1 MNSLQQ
7 KIIEKIKKEGP
18 VTFKT
23 FMEMAL
29 YEPELGYYA
38 SQKTRIGRS
47 GDFYTSSH
55 LHPAFGMM
63 LGKQIEEMWEMIGRP
78 SAFQIV
84 EMGSGAGY
92 LCKDILEYYRGLGIG
107 GLASGESPR
116 RQGLERAIIKNL
128 QYVIVELNPLMRES
142 QKNLL
147 SEFSDK
153 VRWISSIKELSAITG
168 CILSN
173 ELLDAFPVHIIEMN
187 DEIKEIFVSTDNEK
201 LTEIKGAPSTNGIAD
216 YLKEF
221 SIGLEK
227 GHRSEINLEI
237 KNWLGEINRVLTEG
251 FILTIDYGYSSEDYY
266 SEDRNRGTLLC
277 YHENQVTEDPYQNI
291 GEQDITAHVNFSS
304 VKKWGDELGINTIGF
319 CPQGTFLVSLGIDE
333 VIAEIHKI
341 HKNSDYPFEVARIKK
356 LILPGT
362 MGETHKVII
371 QYKGSGN
378 PALRGFTI
386 KNRMREL
393 EIKS

>member
-1 MNSLQQ
+1 MNLLQQ
-7 KIIEKIKKEGP
+7 KIIRRIKSEGP
-18 VTFKT
+18 VSFKT

-29 YEPELGYYA
+29 YEPELGYYT

-63 LGKQIEEMWEMIGRP
+63 IGKQIEEMWEIMGRP

-92 LCKDILEYYRGLGIG
+92 LCKDMLEYFKVSGVRCQV
-107 GLASGESPR
+107 SGEN
-116 RQGLERAIIKNL
+116 KNIFTHL
-128 QYVIVELNPLMRES
+128 QYIIVELNPALREN
-142 QKNLL
+142 QKKLL

-153 VRWISSIKELSAITG
+153 VQWVSSLNELNGIRG

-173 ELLDAFPVHIIEMN
+173 ELLDAFPVHIIEIN
-187 DEIKEIFVSTDNEK
+187 DAIEEIFVSADHWK
-201 LTEIKGAPSTNGIAD
+201 LTEIKGAPSTSGIAD

-221 SIGLEK
+221 SIELEK
-227 GHRSEINLEI
+227 GHRTEINLEI
-237 KNWLGEINRVLTEG
+237 KNWLNEINSVLTEG

-266 SEDRNRGTLLC
+266 SEDRNRGTMLC
-277 YHENQVTEDPYQNI
+277 YHKHQMTEDPYQNI

-304 VKKWGDELGINTIGF
+304 LKKWGEELGIKTIGF
-319 CPQGTFLVSLGIDE
+319 CRQGTFLVSLGIDE
-333 VIAEIHKI
+333 VIAEIHK
-341 HKNSDYPFEVARIKK
+341 NSADYPFEVSRIKK

-371 QYKGSGN
+371 QYKGSHK
-378 PALRGFTI
+378 PELRGFAI
-386 KNRMREL
+386 KNQIISLRL
-393 EIKS
+393 P

>member
-1 MNSLQQ
+1 MNPLQQ
-7 KIIEKIKKEGP
+7 KIIEKIKSEGP
-18 VTFKT
+18 ITFKT

-29 YEPELGYYA
+29 YESELGYYT

-63 LGKQIEEMWEMIGRP
+63 IGKQIEEMWEVMGRP
-78 SAFQIV
+78 SDFQIV

-92 LCKDILEYYRGLGIG
+92 LCKDILEYYKGLGIG
-107 GLASGESPR
+107 G
-116 RQGLERAIIKNL
+116 QGLEREIIKNL
-128 QYVIVELNPLMRES
+128 QYIIVELNPLMREN

-153 VRWISSIKELSAITG
+153 VRWISSIKELSTIRG
-168 CILSN
+168 CFLSN

-201 LTEIKGAPSTNGIAD
+201 FTEIKGTPGTSGIAD

-221 SIGLEK
+221 FIELEK
-227 GHRSEINLEI
+227 GHRTEINLEI
-237 KNWLGEINRVLTEG
+237 EKWLGEIDRALTEG

-266 SEDRNRGTLLC
+266 SEDRNRGTMLC
-277 YHENQVTEDPYQNI
+277 YHEHQVTEDPYQNI
-291 GEQDITAHVNFSS
+291 GEQDITTHINFSS

-333 VIAEIHKI
+333 VIAEI

-386 KNRMREL
+386 KNRIREL
-393 EIKS
+393 

>member
-1 MNSLQQ
+1 MNLLQQ
-7 KIIEKIKKEGP
+7 KIIRRIKSEGP

-29 YEPELGYYA
+29 YEPDLGYYT

-63 LGKQIEEMWEMIGRP
+63 IGKQIEEMWEIMNKP
-78 SAFQIV
+78 SDFQIV
-84 EMGSGAGY
+84 EMGSGTGY
-92 LCKDILEYYRGLGIG
+92 LCKDILDYLKNRELFNSLNYT
-107 GLASGESPR
+107 
-116 RQGLERAIIKNL
+116 II
-128 QYVIVELNPLMRES
+128 ELNPAMKTSR
-142 QKNLL
+142 QNLL
-147 SEFSDK
+147 TVFSDK
-153 VRWISSIKELSAITG
+153 IRWVSSIRELNNIKG

-201 LTEIKGAPSTNGIAD
+201 LTEIKGTPSASEIAD

-221 SIGLEK
+221 FIELAK
-227 GHRSEINLEI
+227 GHRTEINLEI
-237 KNWLGEINRVLTEG
+237 KKWLGEINSVLTEG

-277 YHENQVTEDPYQNI
+277 YHKHQMTEDPYQNT

-304 VKKWGDELGINTIGF
+304 VKKWGEELGINTIGF

-333 VIAEIHKI
+333 AIAEIHKI

-362 MGETHKVII
+362 MGETHKAII
-371 QYKGSGN
+371 QHKGRGN

-386 KNRMREL
+386 KNRLISLRL
-393 EIKS
+393 P

>member
-1 MNSLQQ
+1 MNLLQQ
-7 KIIEKIKKEGP
+7 KIIRRIKSEGP

-29 YEPELGYYA
+29 YEPELGYYT

-63 LGKQIEEMWEMIGRP
+63 LGKQIEEMWEIMNKP

-92 LCKDILEYYRGLGIG
+92 LCKDILDYL
-107 GLASGESPR
+107 
-116 RQGLERAIIKNL
+116 KNREL
-128 QYVIVELNPLMRES
+128 FNSLNYTIVELNPAMKTS
-142 QKNLL
+142 QQNLL
-147 SEFSDK
+147 TDFSDK
-153 VRWISSIKELSAITG
+153 IRWVSSIRELNNIKG
-168 CILSN
+168 CFLSN
-173 ELLDAFPVHIIEMN
+173 ELLDAFPVHLIEMN
-187 DEIKEIFVSTDNEK
+187 DEIEEIFVSTDNEK
-201 LTEIKGAPSTNGIAD
+201 LIEIKGAPSTNGIAD

-277 YHENQVTEDPYQNI
+277 YHEHQVTEDPYQNT

-319 CPQGTFLVSLGIDE
+319 CPQGAFLVSLGIDE

-362 MGETHKVII
+362 MGETHKAII
-371 QYKGSGN
+371 QHKGGGK

-386 KNRMREL
+386 KNRLISLRL
-393 EIKS
+393 P

>member
-1 MNSLQQ
+1 MNPLQQ
-7 KIIEKIKKEGP
+7 KIIDKIKKVGP

-29 YEPELGYYA
+29 YEPELGYYT

-55 LHPAFGMM
+55 LHPIFGMM
-63 LGKQIEEMWEMIGRP
+63 IGKQMEEMWEMMGRP

-92 LCKDILEYYRGLGIG
+92 LCKDILEYYKGLGIG
-107 GLASGESPR
+107 G
-116 RQGLERAIIKNL
+116 QGLEREIIKNL
-128 QYVIVELNPLMRES
+128 QYIIVELNPLMREN

-153 VRWISSIKELSAITG
+153 VRWISSIKELSAIRG
-168 CILSN
+168 CFLSN

-201 LTEIKGAPSTNGIAD
+201 LTEIKGTPGTNEIAD

-221 SIGLEK
+221 FIELEK
-227 GHRSEINLEI
+227 GHRTEINLEI
-237 KNWLGEINRVLTEG
+237 KKWLGEINRVLTEG

-266 SEDRNRGTLLC
+266 SEDRDRGTLLC
-277 YHENQVTEDPYQNI
+277 YHKHQMTEDPYQNT

-304 VKKWGDELGINTIGF
+304 LKKWGDELGIKTIGF
-319 CPQGTFLVSLGIDE
+319 CRQGVFLVSLGIDE
-333 VIAEIHKI
+333 VIAEIHK
-341 HKNSDYPFEVARIKK
+341 NSADYPFEVARIKK

-371 QYKGSGN
+371 QYKGSRK

-386 KNRMREL
+386 KNRIREL
-393 EIKS
+393 

>member
-1 MNSLQQ
+1 MSLLQQ
-7 KIIEKIKKEGP
+7 KIIRRIKSEGP

-29 YEPELGYYA
+29 YEPGLGYYA
-38 SQKTRIGRS
+38 SQKTRIGRH

-63 LGKQIEEMWEMIGRP
+63 IGNQIEEMWELMGRP
-78 SAFQIV
+78 SDFQIV

-92 LCKDILEYYRGLGIG
+92 LCKDIMEYYKGLGIG
-107 GLASGESPR
+107 G
-116 RQGLERAIIKNL
+116 QGLEREIFKNL
-128 QYVIVELNPLMRES
+128 QYIIVELNPAVMNN
-142 QKNLL
+142 QKALL
-147 SEFSDK
+147 SDYSGK
-153 VRWISSIKELSAITG
+153 IRWVSSIRELNNIKG
-168 CILSN
+168 CFLSN
-173 ELLDAFPVHIIEMN
+173 ELLDAFPVHVIEM
-187 DEIKEIFVSTDNEK
+187 DDGIKEIFVSADNEK
-201 LTEIKGAPSTNGIAD
+201 LTKIKGTPSTSEIAD
-216 YLKEF
+216 YIKEF
-221 SIGLEK
+221 SIELMK
-227 GHRSEINLEI
+227 GHRTEINLEI
-237 KNWLGEINRVLTEG
+237 KKWLSEIDRVLTEG

-277 YHENQVTEDPYQNI
+277 YHEHQVTEDPYQNI
-291 GEQDITAHVNFSS
+291 GEQDITTHVNFSS
-304 VKKWGDELGINTIGF
+304 VKKWGDELGIKAIGF

-333 VIAEIHKI
+333 AISEI

>member
-1 MNSLQQ
+1 MNLLQQ
-7 KIIEKIKKEGP
+7 KIIRRIKSEGP

-29 YEPELGYYA
+29 YEPELGYYT

-63 LGKQIEEMWEMIGRP
+63 IGKQIEEMWELMGRP
-78 SAFQIV
+78 DDFKIV
-84 EMGSGAGY
+84 EMGAGAGH
-92 LCKDILEYYRGLGIG
+92 LCKDMLDYYNDAGYSPQASRRGDTIQD
-107 GLASGESPR
+107 AR
-116 RQGLERAIIKNL
+116 KERDIFKNL
-128 QYVIVELNPLMRES
+128 QYIIVELNPAVMNN
-142 QKNLL
+142 QKALL
-147 SEFSDK
+147 SDYSDK
-153 VRWISSIKELSAITG
+153 IRWVSSIRELNNIKG
-168 CILSN
+168 CFLSN

-187 DEIKEIFVSTDNEK
+187 DAIKEIFVSTDNEK
-201 LTEIKGAPSTNGIAD
+201 LIEIKGAPSTNGIAD

-221 SIGLEK
+221 SIEIEK
-227 GHRSEINLEI
+227 GHRTEINLEI
-237 KNWLGEINRVLTEG
+237 KKWLGEINHALTEG

-266 SEDRNRGTLLC
+266 SEDRNRGTMLC
-277 YHENQVTEDPYQNI
+277 YHKHQMTEDPYQNI

-304 VKKWGDELGINTIGF
+304 LKKWGDELGIKTIGF
-319 CPQGTFLVSLGIDE
+319 CRQGTFLVSLGIDE
-333 VIAEIHKI
+333 VIAEIHK
-341 HKNSDYPFEVARIKK
+341 NSADYPFEVARIKK

-378 PALRGFTI
+378 PVLRGFAI
-386 KNRMREL
+386 KNQLISLRL
-393 EIKS
+393 P

>member
-1 MNSLQQ
+1 MNPLQQ
-7 KIIEKIKKEGP
+7 KIIDKIKKVGP
-18 VTFKT
+18 ITFKT

-29 YEPELGYYA
+29 YEPELGYYT
-38 SQKTRIGRS
+38 SQKIRIGRS

-55 LHPAFGMM
+55 LHPIFGMM
-63 LGKQIEEMWEMIGRP
+63 IGKQMEEMWEMMGRP

-92 LCKDILEYYRGLGIG
+92 LCKDILDYL
-107 GLASGESPR
+107 
-116 RQGLERAIIKNL
+116 KNREL
-128 QYVIVELNPLMRES
+128 FNSLSYTIVELNPAMKTS
-142 QKNLL
+142 QQNLL
-147 SEFSDK
+147 TDFSDK
-153 VRWISSIKELSAITG
+153 ISWGSSIRELNNIKG
-168 CILSN
+168 CFLSN

-187 DEIKEIFVSTDNEK
+187 DEIEEIFVSTDNEK
-201 LTEIKGAPSTNGIAD
+201 LTEIKGTPSASEIAD

-221 SIGLEK
+221 FIELAK
-227 GHRSEINLEI
+227 GHRTEINLEI
-237 KNWLGEINRVLTEG
+237 KKWLGEINSVLTEG

-277 YHENQVTEDPYQNI
+277 YHKHQMTEDPYQNT

-304 VKKWGDELGINTIGF
+304 LKKWGDELGINTIGF
-319 CPQGTFLVSLGIDE
+319 CPQGTFLVSFGIDE
-333 VIAEIHKI
+333 AIAEIHK
-341 HKNSDYPFEVARIKK
+341 NSADYPFEVARIKK

-362 MGETHKVII
+362 MGETHKVMI

-386 KNRMREL
+386 KNRIREL
-393 EIKS
+393 

>member
-1 MNSLQQ
+1 MNPLQQ

-18 VTFKT
+18 VTFRT

-29 YEPELGYYA
+29 YEPELGYYT
-38 SQKTRIGRS
+38 SQKTRIGKS

-55 LHPAFGMM
+55 LHPAFGIMI
-63 LGKQIEEMWEMIGRP
+63 GKQIEEMWEVMGRP

-107 GLASGESPR
+107 GL
-116 RQGLERAIIKNL
+116 GLEREIIKNL

-147 SEFSDK
+147 YEFSDK
-153 VRWISSIKELSAITG
+153 VRWVSSIKELSAIRG

-173 ELLDAFPVHIIEMN
+173 ELLDAFSVHIIEMN
-187 DEIKEIFVSTDNEK
+187 DEIEEIFVSTDNEK
-201 LTEIKGAPSTNGIAD
+201 LTEIKGAPSTSGITD

-221 SIGLEK
+221 SIELEK
-227 GHRSEINLEI
+227 GHRTEINLEI
-237 KNWLGEINRVLTEG
+237 KKWLSEINRALTEG

-266 SEDRNRGTLLC
+266 SEDRNRGTMLC
-277 YHENQVTEDPYQNI
+277 YHEHQVTEGPYQNI
-291 GEQDITAHVNFSS
+291 GKQDITAHVNFSS
-304 VKKWGDELGINTIGF
+304 LKKWGDELSINTIGF
-319 CPQGTFLVSLGIDE
+319 CLQGTFLVSLGIDE

-371 QYKGSGN
+371 QYKGCRK
-378 PALRGFTI
+378 PALRGFAI
-386 KNRMREL
+386 KNQMREL
-393 EIKS
+393 

>member
-1 MNSLQQ
+1 MNLLQQ
-7 KIIEKIKKEGP
+7 KIIRRIKSEGP

-29 YEPELGYYA
+29 YEPDLGYYT

-63 LGKQIEEMWEMIGRP
+63 IGKQIEEMWEIMNKP
-78 SAFQIV
+78 SDFQIV
-84 EMGSGAGY
+84 EMGSGTGY
-92 LCKDILEYYRGLGIG
+92 LCKDILDYLKNRELFNSLNYT
-107 GLASGESPR
+107 
-116 RQGLERAIIKNL
+116 II
-128 QYVIVELNPLMRES
+128 ELNPAMKTSR
-142 QKNLL
+142 QNLL
-147 SEFSDK
+147 TVFSDK
-153 VRWISSIKELSAITG
+153 IRWVSSIRELNNIKG
-168 CILSN
+168 CFLSN

-187 DEIKEIFVSTDNEK
+187 DEIKEIFVSADNEK
-201 LTEIKGAPSTNGIAD
+201 LIEIKGAPSTGAIAD
-216 YLKEF
+216 YIKEF
-221 SIGLEK
+221 SIELEK
-227 GHRSEINLEI
+227 GHRTEINLKI
-237 KNWLGEINRVLTEG
+237 KEWLGGINSVLTEG

-277 YHENQVTEDPYQNI
+277 YHEHQVTEYPYQNI

-304 VKKWGDELGINTIGF
+304 VKKWGDELNIKTIGF

-362 MGETHKVII
+362 MGETHKAII
-371 QYKGSGN
+371 QHKGRGN

-386 KNRMREL
+386 KNRLISLRL
-393 EIKS
+393 P

>member
-1 MNSLQQ
+1 MNPLQQ
-7 KIIEKIKKEGP
+7 KIIRRIKSEGP
-18 VTFKT
+18 ITFKT

-29 YEPELGYYA
+29 YEPELGYYT

-63 LGKQIEEMWEMIGRP
+63 IGKQIEEMWEIMDRP

-107 GLASGESPR
+107 G
-116 RQGLERAIIKNL
+116 QGLEREIIKNL
-128 QYVIVELNPLMRES
+128 QYIIVELNPLMREN

-153 VRWISSIKELSAITG
+153 VRWISSIKELSAIRG
-168 CILSN
+168 CFLSN
-173 ELLDAFPVHIIEMN
+173 ELLDAFSVHIIEMN

-201 LTEIKGAPSTNGIAD
+201 LIEIKGAASTSGITD

-227 GHRSEINLEI
+227 GHRTEINLEI
-237 KNWLGEINRVLTEG
+237 EKWLGEIDRALTEG

-266 SEDRNRGTLLC
+266 SEDRNRGTMLC
-277 YHENQVTEDPYQNI
+277 YHEHQVTEDPYQNI
-291 GEQDITAHVNFSS
+291 GEQDITTHVNFSS

-378 PALRGFTI
+378 PELRGFTI
-386 KNRMREL
+386 KNRLISLRL
-393 EIKS
+393 P

>member
-1 MNSLQQ
+1 MNPLQQ

-18 VTFKT
+18 ITFKT

-29 YEPELGYYA
+29 YEPELGYYT

-55 LHPAFGMM
+55 LHPVFGMM
-63 LGKQIEEMWEMIGRP
+63 IGKQTEEMWEIMGGP
-78 SAFQIV
+78 SDFQIV

-92 LCKDILEYYRGLGIG
+92 LCKDIIDYL
-107 GLASGESPR
+107 
-116 RQGLERAIIKNL
+116 KNREL
-128 QYVIVELNPLMRES
+128 FNSLNYTIVELNPAMKTS
-142 QKNLL
+142 QQNLL
-147 SEFSDK
+147 TDFSDK
-153 VRWISSIKELSAITG
+153 IRRVSSIRELNNIKG
-168 CILSN
+168 CFLSN
-173 ELLDAFPVHIIEMN
+173 ELLDAFPVHVIEMN
-187 DEIKEIFVSTDNEK
+187 HEIKEIFVSTDNEK
-201 LTEIKGAPSTNGIAD
+201 LTEVKRAPSTSGIAD

-227 GHRSEINLEI
+227 GHRTEINLEI
-237 KNWLGEINRVLTEG
+237 KKWLSEINRALTEG

-277 YHENQVTEDPYQNI
+277 YHEHQVTEDPYQNI

-304 VKKWGDELGINTIGF
+304 VKKWGNELNINTIGF

-333 VIAEIHKI
+333 VIAEI

-386 KNRMREL
+386 KNRL
-393 EIKS
+393 TSLL

>member
-7 KIIEKIKKEGP
+7 KIIRRIKSEGP
-18 VTFKT
+18 VTFRT

-29 YEPELGYYA
+29 YEPELGYYT

-63 LGKQIEEMWEMIGRP
+63 LGKQIEEMWEIMNKP
-78 SAFQIV
+78 SDFQIV

-92 LCKDILEYYRGLGIG
+92 LCKDILDYFKNRGLFNS
-107 GLASGESPR
+107 L
-116 RQGLERAIIKNL
+116 N
-128 QYVIVELNPLMRES
+128 YTIVELNPAMKTS
-142 QKNLL
+142 QQNLL
-147 SEFSDK
+147 TDFSDK
-153 VRWISSIKELSAITG
+153 IRWVSSIKELNNIKG
-168 CILSN
+168 CFLSN

-201 LTEIKGAPSTNGIAD
+201 LIEIKGAPSASEIAD

-237 KNWLGEINRVLTEG
+237 KNWLGEINRALTEG

-277 YHENQVTEDPYQNI
+277 YHEHQVTEDPYQNI

-304 VKKWGDELGINTIGF
+304 VKKWGDELNIKTTGF

-362 MGETHKVII
+362 MGETHKAII
-371 QYKGSGN
+371 QHKGSGK

-393 EIKS
+393 